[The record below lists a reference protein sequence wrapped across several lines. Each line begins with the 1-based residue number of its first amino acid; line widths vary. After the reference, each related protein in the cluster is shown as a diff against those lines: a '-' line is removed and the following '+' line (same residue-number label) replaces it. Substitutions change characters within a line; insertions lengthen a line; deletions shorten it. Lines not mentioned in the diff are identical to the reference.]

1 MENIEK
7 YIFDPQNPK
16 GFKAYGLLRK
26 IFKDGDNVAFLGYN
40 FFIKWFEQSIFDKD
54 LEKKLWDK
62 PNDYSLL
69 TYVEKRLAFIGD
81 YSELEFNEA
90 ISEKIK
96 GKNISRTISPLI
108 KNYFTPN
115 NDSEEF
121 NNYWIRKEID
131 QFYFE
136 KNFIEFP
143 FVNTQETAKT
153 FGAAYFD
160 RYPTQKFE
168 IEENLLLFLS
178 SDEFYLTHIFEC
190 ARASVL
196 FTTIEGKVSPSKFGK
211 NIKPIYLRK
220 FDDLFILL
228 DFLKRDIEQS
238 NKKSSRLKL
247 PKTQSSHIQT
257 LTLKNYFSIKS
268 ATFKN
273 LNKKREIYLLGE
285 NGDGKTLLLQSILL
299 ALKGNKNIGVIS
311 EFLKQNTAK
320 NLKLQATDSKGV
332 KYEFEANGSEQK
344 SSYEHIYAYGVN
356 RFRNDSDKQDE
367 HGFLTLFSHEEYLE
381 NPLKWLQ
388 HLDYKEA
395 KGENPEI
402 SLEKAKEI
410 LSEIL
415 ERNVEIEVTPDG
427 VTFNERGTIL
437 EFDQLSDGYKS
448 VLVWVSDLL
457 ARLSSSQ
464 PEVEEITDFQ
474 GIVLVDEI
482 GMFLH
487 PKWQRTI
494 VSKLREWLPNIQFI
508 FTTHSPV
515 VVLGASK
522 DAVFYKVYKED
533 GVTKVGEPVEN
544 ESLSHLMANQIMT
557 APFLFGLEHAR
568 SNAFDEENEELDTSD
583 SYIEGKVQ
591 EVISQR
597 LEKEYNISEEEIF
610 DVINDELVKYETT
623 QTKNEKN

>member
-1 MENIEK
+1 MAEGIGLV
-7 YIFDPQNPK
+7 NP
-16 GFKAYGLLRK
+16 
-26 IFKDGDNVAFLGYN
+26 
-40 FFIKWFEQSIFDKD
+40 
-54 LEKKLWDK
+54 
-62 PNDYSLL
+62 
-69 TYVEKRLAFIGD
+69 
-81 YSELEFNEA
+81 EL
-90 ISEKIK
+90 I
-96 GKNISRTISPLI
+96 
-108 KNYFTPN
+108 
-115 NDSEEF
+115 
-121 NNYWIRKEID
+121 
-131 QFYFE
+131 
-136 KNFIEFP
+136 
-143 FVNTQETAKT
+143 
-153 FGAAYFD
+153 
-160 RYPTQKFE
+160 
-168 IEENLLLFLS
+168 
-178 SDEFYLTHIFEC
+178 H
-190 ARASVL
+190 
-196 FTTIEGKVSPSKFGK
+196 
-211 NIKPIYLRK
+211 
-220 FDDLFILL
+220 
-228 DFLKRDIEQS
+228 
-238 NKKSSRLKL
+238 
-247 PKTQSSHIQT
+247 
-257 LTLKNYFSIKS
+257 
-268 ATFKN
+268 
-273 LNKKREIYLLGE
+273 
-285 NGDGKTLLLQSILL
+285 LLQV
-299 ALKGNKNIGVIS
+299 NIIK
-311 EFLKQNTAK
+311 FNI
-320 NLKLQATDSKGV
+320 N
-332 KYEFEANGSEQK
+332 
-344 SSYEHIYAYGVN
+344 SS
-356 RFRNDSDKQDE
+356 
-367 HGFLTLFSHEEYLE
+367 EEYLE

-457 ARLSSSQ
+457 ARLSASQ
-464 PEVEEITDFQ
+464 PEVDEITDSQ

-494 VSKLREWLPNIQFI
+494 VSKLREWLPNVQFI

-583 SYIEGKVQ
+583 SYIEAKVQ

-597 LEKEYNISEEEIF
+597 LEKEYNISEAEIF